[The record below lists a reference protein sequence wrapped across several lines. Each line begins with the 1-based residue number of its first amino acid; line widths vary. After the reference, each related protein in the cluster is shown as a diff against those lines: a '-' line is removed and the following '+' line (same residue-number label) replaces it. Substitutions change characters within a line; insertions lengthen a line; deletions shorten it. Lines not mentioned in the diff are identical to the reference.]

1 MITDLFQCK
10 LDLILFSLQLFRLT
24 KKEFFLLFITDC
36 LISLMVPKLGLF
48 NEFEISMTF
57 NFNEISMTSFNSEW
71 SNLLLKQ

>member
-48 NEFEISMTF
+48 NEFEISMTTL
-57 NFNEISMTSFNSEW
+57 ILSWNSPYIYD
-71 SNLLLKQ
+71 

>member
-48 NEFEISMTF
+48 NEFEISMTTL
-57 NFNEISMTSFNSEW
+57 ILSWNSPYIY
-71 SNLLLKQ
+71 

>member
-10 LDLILFSLQLFRLT
+10 LDLIAISLQLFRLT

-48 NEFEISMTF
+48 NEFEISMTTL
-57 NFNEISMTSFNSEW
+57 ILSWNSPYIY
-71 SNLLLKQ
+71 N

>member
-48 NEFEISMTF
+48 NEFEISMTTL
-57 NFNEISMTSFNSEW
+57 ILSWNSPYIY
-71 SNLLLKQ
+71 N